1 MIPIT
6 RVDHI
11 GIRVLDLERSL
22 KFYKI
27 LGFELTKNGFDR
39 GGPAV
44 LHHPIGVVLNLLGP
58 SHPDHGL
65 KNILMD
71 EEKKHTGYTHVAINV
86 SSIEETARVLK
97 ENNLRIT
104 EGPVERDRVIA
115 LFVRDP
121 DSTVI
126 ELTQPRQ

>member
-1 MIPIT
+1 M
-6 RVDHI
+6 R
-11 GIRVLDLERSL
+11 
-22 KFYKI
+22 
-27 LGFELTKNGFDR
+27 
-39 GGPAV
+39 
-44 LHHPIGVVLNLLGP
+44 HPGSVVLNLLGP
-58 SHPDHGL
+58 SHRDHGL

-71 EEKKHTGYTHVAINV
+71 EEKKYTGYTHVALHV

-104 EGPVERDRVIA
+104 EGPVERERVRA

-126 ELTQPRQ
+126 ELTQLKK